1 MMPMWA
7 SDACQTGAWGNW
19 MMSYGIVSLLLF
31 LLAIAGIV
39 ALFRLGLK
47 PRSSRGDASG
57 RPAGLEVLERRYAAG
72 EIEREEY
79 LQKKA
84 DLGG

>member
-7 SDACQTGAWGNW
+7 NDACQTGAWGNW
-19 MMSYGIVSLLLF
+19 MMSHGIISLLLF

-39 ALFRLGLK
+39 ALFRLGFK
-47 PRSSRGDASG
+47 SRPSGGDAGG
-57 RPAGLEVLERRYAAG
+57 RPAGLDVLERRYAGG

>member
-1 MMPMWA
+1 MMWA
-7 SDACQTGAWGNW
+7 NGACQNAGWGNW
-19 MMSYGIVSLLLF
+19 MMFHGIFSLLLF

-47 PRSSRGDASG
+47 PRPNVGDAAAK
-57 RPAGLEVLERRYAAG
+57 PAGFDVLERRYAGG
-72 EIEREEY
+72 EIDREEY